1 MKAEISD
8 FLQKLIQD
16 GYDVEEEVHKIFP
29 TGVDLGNKQDE
40 ILLEETQDEL
50 KKKGTIFQA
59 TFKSK
64 RNLFLKADVFRFN
77 EETAKWD
84 LYEVKSSSEIK
95 TDLMHN
101 HIKDICFQK
110 IVLEECGMDIGDC
123 YLVHLNRDYIRK
135 GVILVFEFKLV
146 CLLK

>member
-1 MKAEISD
+1 MEYEKAEISD

-59 TFKSK
+59 TFKYK
-64 RNLFLKADVFRFN
+64 EKF
-77 EETAKWD
+77 
-84 LYEVKSSSEIK
+84 
-95 TDLMHN
+95 
-101 HIKDICFQK
+101 
-110 IVLEECGMDIGDC
+110 
-123 YLVHLNRDYIRK
+123 
-135 GVILVFEFKLV
+135 VFEGRCFSV
-146 CLLK
+146 